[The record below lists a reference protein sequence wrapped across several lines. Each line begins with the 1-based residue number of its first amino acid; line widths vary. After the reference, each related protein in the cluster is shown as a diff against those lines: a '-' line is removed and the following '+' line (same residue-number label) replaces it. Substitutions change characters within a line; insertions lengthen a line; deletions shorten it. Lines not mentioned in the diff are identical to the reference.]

1 MSLNHRRPLHAAASG
16 LAALGLLSGTAAAEP
31 APPFTELLR
40 QVQATAPR
48 LAEARAEVAR
58 TVGLARQARAY
69 PNPSLGLEVE
79 NFSGSGPYKGID
91 QAETTAS
98 ISQTFEL
105 GGKRPARIAAGQ
117 AEVQASRQ
125 RVARALADFRFDL
138 TASYAEAEA
147 ADRRLQLAKESLSLA
162 EEDARISRAFV
173 QSGREPDL
181 RRIQAEAAV
190 QAARASL
197 EEAQATRTT
206 AFASLTALA
215 GSSAPITSIPISLLD
230 QPPPSLGSAG
240 LSTASAPGIM
250 VAQAERDAATRRLSL
265 ERRRAVPDVN
275 VSIGFRR
282 FEDSN
287 TSAVVAGV
295 SVPLPLFDRNRGN
308 VSAVRAEVTAA
319 EARLRAARLDAEAA
333 LRSGT
338 ARVAAAETRLVASR
352 NGERAAQE
360 AYRLTRIGYESGKLS
375 LAELLVARRALTDAR
390 GQSIAAAVERVSA
403 QAALTRLSGAP
414 GPGESQ

>member
-1 MSLNHRRPLHAAASG
+1 M
-16 LAALGLLSGTAAAEP
+16 
-31 APPFTELLR
+31 
-40 QVQATAPR
+40 
-48 LAEARAEVAR
+48 
-58 TVGLARQARAY
+58 
-69 PNPSLGLEVE
+69 LGLEVE

-98 ISQTFEL
+98 ISQTLEL
-105 GGKRPARIAAGQ
+105 GGKRPARIAASQ

-125 RVARALADFRFDL
+125 RVSRALADFRFDL
-138 TASYAEAEA
+138 ATSYAEAEA
-147 ADRRLQLAKESLSLA
+147 ADRRLQLAREALSLA

-181 RRIQAEAAV
+181 RGIQAEAAV

-197 EEAQATRTT
+197 DEAQAARTT
-206 AFASLTALA
+206 AFAYLTALA
-215 GSSAPITSIPISLLD
+215 GSPAPITSIPISLLD
-230 QPPPSLGSAG
+230 QPPLSPSAEQG
-240 LSTASAPGIM
+240 TTSAPGIM

-308 VSAVRAEVTAA
+308 VSAVQAEVTAA

-352 NGERAAQE
+352 GGEQAAQE

-403 QAALTRLSGAP
+403 QAALTRLSGAA
-414 GPGESQ
+414 GTGDSQ

>member
-40 QVQATAPR
+40 QAQATAPR

-58 TVGLARQARAY
+58 TEGLARQARAY

-215 GSSAPITSIPISLLD
+215 GSSAPRWG
-230 QPPPSLGSAG
+230 QPG
-240 LSTASAPGIM
+240 
-250 VAQAERDAATRRLSL
+250 
-265 ERRRAVPDVN
+265 
-275 VSIGFRR
+275 
-282 FEDSN
+282 
-287 TSAVVAGV
+287 
-295 SVPLPLFDRNRGN
+295 
-308 VSAVRAEVTAA
+308 
-319 EARLRAARLDAEAA
+319 
-333 LRSGT
+333 
-338 ARVAAAETRLVASR
+338 
-352 NGERAAQE
+352 
-360 AYRLTRIGYESGKLS
+360 
-375 LAELLVARRALTDAR
+375 
-390 GQSIAAAVERVSA
+390 
-403 QAALTRLSGAP
+403 
-414 GPGESQ
+414 

>member
-1 MSLNHRRPLHAAASG
+1 M
-16 LAALGLLSGTAAAEP
+16 
-31 APPFTELLR
+31 
-40 QVQATAPR
+40 
-48 LAEARAEVAR
+48 
-58 TVGLARQARAY
+58 
-69 PNPSLGLEVE
+69 E

-375 LAELLVARRALTDAR
+375 LAELLVARRALIDAR

>member
-1 MSLNHRRPLHAAASG
+1 MSHNHRRPLHAAASG
-16 LAALGLLSGTAAAEP
+16 LAALGLLSGAAAAQP
-31 APPFTELLR
+31 APPFTDLLR
-40 QVQATAPR
+40 QAQATAPR

-58 TVGLARQARAY
+58 AEGLARQARAY
-69 PNPSLGLEVE
+69 PNPMLGLEVE

-98 ISQTFEL
+98 ISQTLEL
-105 GGKRPARIAAGQ
+105 GGKRPARIAASQ

-125 RVARALADFRFDL
+125 RVSRALADFRFDL
-138 TASYAEAEA
+138 ATSYAEAEA
-147 ADRRLQLAKESLSLA
+147 ADRRLQLAREALSLA

-181 RRIQAEAAV
+181 RGIQAEAAV

-197 EEAQATRTT
+197 DEAQAARTT
-206 AFASLTALA
+206 AFAYLTALA
-215 GSSAPITSIPISLLD
+215 GSPAPITSIPISLLD
-230 QPPPSLGSAG
+230 QPPLSPSAEQG
-240 LSTASAPGIM
+240 TTSAPGIM

-308 VSAVRAEVTAA
+308 VSAVQAEVTAA

-352 NGERAAQE
+352 GGEQAAQE

-403 QAALTRLSGAP
+403 QAALTRLSGAA
-414 GPGESQ
+414 GTGDSQ